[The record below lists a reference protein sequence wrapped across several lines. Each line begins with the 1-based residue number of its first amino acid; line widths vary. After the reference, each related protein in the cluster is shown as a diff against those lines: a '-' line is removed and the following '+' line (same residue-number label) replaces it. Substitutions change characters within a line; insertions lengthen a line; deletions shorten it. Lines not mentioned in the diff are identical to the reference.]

1 MMSHLTCWIKNKKN
15 FLLHLRKEKNKTIII
30 ITHDTEILKYT
41 DYILEVKNKK
51 LFKKLELNTNCYIL
65 FN

>member
-1 MMSHLTCWIKNKKN
+1 MMSHLNVDKKKKK
-15 FLLHLRKEKNKTIII
+15 FLLHLEKEKNKTIII
-30 ITHDTEILKYT
+30 ITHDTEILKHT
-41 DYILEVKNKK
+41 DYILEVKTKK

>member
-1 MMSHLTCWIKNKKN
+1 MLDKKNKKK
-15 FLLHLRKEKNKTIII
+15 FLTTLEKRKKNKTIII

-51 LFKKLELNTNCYIL
+51 VIQKTRA
-65 FN
+65 